1 MKKSYIVISSI
12 VALFSA
18 LAANAGISIGGTA
31 LLKVP
36 NISVGDVSYFVIDEN
51 ASGFANLGSI
61 NPSTSTF
68 VPGTIYAGTAFTVA
82 SDNFGSSFTI
92 VGSKTAAS
100 SFGSIS
106 VGAAYPGIG
115 LANGVDSGDSF
126 AIVVFETS
134 TTSAVA
140 NDIYRIYT
148 DPSWVIPA
156 DGQTVNFA
164 ATGSGTFLQLGTTA
178 TPAFTKSVASTTV
191 IPEPSTYSAL
201 AGVAV
206 LGLAGLRRR
215 RA

>member
-1 MKKSYIVISSI
+1 MKKSNIVLSSI
-12 VALFSA
+12 LALFSA
-18 LAANAGISIGGTA
+18 LAANAAVSIGGTA

-36 NISVGDVSYFVIDEN
+36 NISVGDVSYLVIDEN

-61 NPSTSTF
+61 NTSTSTF

-92 VGSKTAAS
+92 VGTKTAAS

-106 VGAAYPGIG
+106 VGAAYSNIA
-115 LANGVDSGDSF
+115 LANGVDTGDSF

-148 DPSWVIPA
+148 NSSWVVPA

-164 ATGSGTFLQLGTTA
+164 ASGSGTFLQLGTTA
-178 TPAFTKSVASTTV
+178 TPAFTKTVASPV
-191 IPEPSTYSAL
+191 PEPSTYAAL

-206 LGLAGLRRR
+206 LGLAALRRR